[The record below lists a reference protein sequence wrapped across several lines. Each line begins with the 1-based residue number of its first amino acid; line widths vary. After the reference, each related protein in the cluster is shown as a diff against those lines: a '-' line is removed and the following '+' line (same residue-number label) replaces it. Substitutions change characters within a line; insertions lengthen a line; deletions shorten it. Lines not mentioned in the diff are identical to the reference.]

1 MKRAEATRERIL
13 EAATAEFAAY
23 GIAGARVDRIAKAAA
38 GNKNLIYLYFGSKE
52 RLFTAVLARHL
63 AHVYDAVAFTPE
75 DLPDYAA
82 RLCDFVLDHPPLT
95 RLLLWFG
102 LELDN
107 EPRDSR
113 DVEPE
118 GAVKVKLKGITEAQR
133 GGGITR
139 DFTPAFLL
147 TTVIA
152 LASGW
157 TAANPLHQFID
168 PDALTRRAKLRED
181 VAKAVDRLTRP

>member
-1 MKRAEATRERIL
+1 MLRAH
-13 EAATAEFAAY
+13 

-52 RLFTAVLARHL
+52 RLFAAVLARHL
-63 AHVYDAVAFTPE
+63 SHVYDAVAFTPE
-75 DLPDYAA
+75 DLPNYAA
-82 RLCDFVLDHPPLT
+82 RLCDFVLDHPALT

-102 LELDN
+102 LEQGN
-107 EPRDSR
+107 EQWGVW

-118 GAVKVKLKGITEAQR
+118 GAVEAKLKGITEAQLER
-133 GGGITR
+133 AVTA

-152 LASGW
+152 LSSAW

-168 PDALTRRAKLRED
+168 PGALTRCAQLREK
-181 VAKAVDRLTRP
+181 VAEAVARLTQP